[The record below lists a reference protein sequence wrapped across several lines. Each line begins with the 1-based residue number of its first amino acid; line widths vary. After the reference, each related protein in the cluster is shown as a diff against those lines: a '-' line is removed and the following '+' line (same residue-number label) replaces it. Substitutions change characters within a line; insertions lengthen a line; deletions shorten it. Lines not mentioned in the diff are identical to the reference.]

1 MGWVAGCGCKEE
13 RGLEVLR
20 ECFNVFKWRMRQ
32 SYQLRMGRYEVGG
45 FTREDNVSHL
55 RKLGKKAHSP
65 PVWRVYWK
73 FWDCSFKMKPEPRSV
88 PLSPIDSEALVK
100 LVRALLTTPLIT
112 VSPLEW
118 KTPVQLWGGQLA
130 SSQKSLK
137 LANKIFQKLLQP
149 SFQIKSQG
157 DLQKRRN
164 CLGLNYS
171 EVHLHFFIHLYIY
184 INIPSFQNH
193 FLSVVVIC
201 VSIRPLLFR
210 H

>member
-1 MGWVAGCGCKEE
+1 
-13 RGLEVLR
+13 
-20 ECFNVFKWRMRQ
+20 MRQ
-32 SYQLRMGRYEVGG
+32 SYQLRMGRYEIGG

-88 PLSPIDSEALVK
+88 PLSPINSEALVK
-100 LVRALLTTPLIT
+100 LVRALLTMPLIT

-171 EVHLHFFIHLYIY
+171 EVHLHFFIHFFIPFYPHSLLP
-184 INIPSFQNH
+184 PSFLHNRHSNKSKCTFFLYVVLQN
-193 FLSVVVIC
+193 VYCC
-201 VSIRPLLFR
+201 VCV
-210 H
+210 